1 MFVCNEK
8 DADVIC
14 IGRTNDKRPTDG
26 NRQNTMLFLIII
38 YIDLY
43 LQLELSRFTLIAF
56 TSFLSFSLRLVAV
69 LSFYRDVSIWFG
81 SIRYMSN
88 IYNLCCWFGYLFV
101 CHIWSL
107 FLDATKT
114 NQNDEYE
121 LKHCTKMSC

>member
-69 LSFYRDVSIWFG
+69 LFFYRDVSIWFG

-88 IYNLCCWFGYLFV
+88 TYTTCAVDSVIYLFV
-101 CHIWSL
+101 ISGLCSWMQQRR
-107 FLDATKT
+107 TRTT
-114 NQNDEYE
+114 N
-121 LKHCTKMSC
+121 TS